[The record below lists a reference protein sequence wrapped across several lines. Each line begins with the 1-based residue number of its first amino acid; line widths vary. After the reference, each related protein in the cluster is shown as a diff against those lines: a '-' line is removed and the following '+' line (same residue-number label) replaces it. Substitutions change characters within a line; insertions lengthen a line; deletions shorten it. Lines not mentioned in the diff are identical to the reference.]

1 MFKQIGLIGSTV
13 ALCGCGIFPGME
25 NLKTTKVKKYTGPQR
40 LRVSPTLIPITP
52 TLIADQHISK
62 YYYRVAPSDVLS
74 VTVWQ
79 HPEFKMGSSNLSAMT
94 EAADGGGA
102 GMGDL
107 GFLVNADGYIFFPM
121 LGDILVSGKTVEE
134 IRIDIARK
142 LVKYVPDPQVLVRVS
157 EYRSR
162 KVYVLGEVAKTGF
175 LPLNDQPLTLA
186 DALAMSGWLNADSAN
201 PRAIYVIRGEYTQPN
216 IFWLDAKTPDR
227 LLLAERFSLQPQDIL
242 YVSSA
247 PIVSVN
253 RTLAQ
258 LLPVVQTIWFTKSI
272 IDG

>member
-1 MFKQIGLIGSTV
+1 
-13 ALCGCGIFPGME
+13 
-25 NLKTTKVKKYTGPQR
+25 
-40 LRVSPTLIPITP
+40 
-52 TLIADQHISK
+52 
-62 YYYRVAPSDVLS
+62 
-74 VTVWQ
+74 
-79 HPEFKMGSSNLSAMT
+79 
-94 EAADGGGA
+94 
-102 GMGDL
+102 
-107 GFLVNADGYIFFPM
+107 
-121 LGDILVSGKTVEE
+121 
-134 IRIDIARK
+134 
-142 LVKYVPDPQVLVRVS
+142 
-157 EYRSR
+157 
-162 KVYVLGEVAKTGF
+162 
-175 LPLNDQPLTLA
+175 
-186 DALAMSGWLNADSAN
+186 MSGWLNADSAN